1 MFLRELSEII
11 NAPIPDPA
19 SASHEFNDYV
29 FERVVERRR
38 PDGTTER
45 GRIDLY
51 KRNCFI
57 LEAKQSRQKG
67 AKKAVIEGQADLFAE
82 SKAQLAHSDAIDHL
96 MINARRQAEGYAQA
110 LPKDHAYPPF
120 LLTCDVGRTIEVY
133 ADFSGHGRHYTQF
146 PDARNFRIELPKLI
160 DPEIRERLRR
170 IWVEPLSLDPA
181 VQTAKVTREI
191 AGTLAEVS
199 KALEARGFAQTEVAV
214 FLMRCL
220 FTMFVEDVQ
229 LIRKDSFKELLSRCV
244 AKPDLFPH
252 EMNDLWKHMDVGD
265 YSPAVGEKL
274 LRFNGKLFKKAQALP
289 LLKAEIMLLRQAADA
304 DWRDLEPAIFGS
316 LFEQALNA
324 DERKRLGA
332 HYTPRAHVERLVNAT
347 IIEPLTQDWVA
358 AQAAAERALR
368 SGSKSNAV
376 GEVGDFLKALSSVR
390 VLDPACGTGN
400 FLYVALRLMKQLE
413 GEVLKQLQDIDG
425 DDALKKYA
433 NVSVKPDQFLGMEVN
448 RRAIEIAELVL
459 WIGYLQ
465 WHLRT
470 RPERPAEPVLGNS
483 DHIVHRNALL
493 TWEGYPAPPTRT
505 VKGKAKSPYFSAGVK
520 MPDWPTA
527 DFIVGNPPFIGGK
540 DIRER
545 LGSDY
550 AEALW
555 KTYSHVNPSA
565 DYVMYWWD
573 RAADILTRKGTRLR
587 RFGFVTTNSIT
598 QVFQRRLVE
607 QRIKAVQPISIMLA
621 VPDHPWTKAS
631 KDSAAVRIAMTV
643 AEAGA
648 HEGVLREVVREDR
661 IETDEPLIIFAE
673 QKGSINADLT
683 IGADLTRA
691 KALLASDGLCSPGVK
706 LHGDGFIVTRDEAKR
721 LGLGRRPNLTKYI
734 REYRNG
740 RDLSARSR
748 DMLVIDLFGLNAR
761 GVRSQY
767 PEVYQYLLEA
777 VKPHRDANNRASY
790 RDNWWL
796 FGEPRRDLRP
806 ALSKLDRYI
815 ATVETAKHRV
825 FQFLDT
831 SILPDNMLIAVAS
844 DDAYHLGVLSSRIHS
859 VWALRAG
866 GWLGIGNDPRYSK
879 SRCFDPFPFPNT
891 SAAIKRRIS
900 KLAEELDAMR
910 KLVLSDNPDLT
921 LTSLYNVI
929 EEIKNGSPLGEK
941 SLHIKER
948 GQVLIL
954 KNLHEQI
961 DELTF
966 QAYGWSNDIAEN
978 EILINLLA
986 LNGER
991 ASEEGRGLIRWL
1003 RPDYQIEKFG
1013 ALAHRADKV
1022 QEISVATKF
1031 RAKYGFSET
1040 PKDQAGQVLQLL
1052 RQSTKPLTAE
1062 EIAAAFKEGDAILD
1076 DVKDILRSFSRLG
1089 DANSFD
1095 NGRSFT
1101 SQSA

>member
-1 MFLRELSEII
+1 MFLRELSEVIG
-11 NAPIPDPA
+11 APIPDPA

-29 FERVVERRR
+29 FERVVERKR

-67 AKKAVIEGQADLFAE
+67 AKKAVIEGQADLFAD
-82 SKAQLAHSDAIDHL
+82 SKVQFTHRDAIDHL

-120 LLTCDVGRTIEVY
+120 LLTCDVGRTIEIY

-146 PDARNFRIELPKLI
+146 PDARNFRIELPQLV
-160 DPEIRERLRR
+160 DPEVRERLRR
-170 IWVEPLSLDPA
+170 IWVEPFSLDPA

-199 KALEARGFAQTEVAV
+199 KALEGRGFSQTEVAV

-252 EMNDLWKHMDVGD
+252 EMNDLWRHMDVGD

-289 LLKAEIMLLRQAADA
+289 LQKGEIVLLRQAADA

-347 IIEPLTQDWVA
+347 IIDPLTQDWLA

-376 GEVGDFLKALSSVR
+376 REVGDFLKALSSVR

-425 DDALKKYA
+425 EDALKKYVG
-433 NVSVKPDQFLGMEVN
+433 VSVKPDQFLGMEVN

-483 DHIVHRNALL
+483 DHIINRNALL
-493 TWEGYPAPPTRT
+493 AWEGYPSAPSRIA
-505 VKGKAKSPYFSAGVK
+505 KSKAKSSYFSAGVK
-520 MPDWPTA
+520 ISDWPIA

-545 LGSDY
+545 LGGDY

-555 KTYSHVNPSA
+555 KTYSHINPSA

-573 RAADILTRKGTRLR
+573 RAADILTRRGSRLR
-587 RFGFVTTNSIT
+587 RFGFVTTNSIV
-598 QVFQRRLVE
+598 QVFQRRVVE
-607 QRIKAVQPISIMLA
+607 QRIKAAQPISIILA
-621 VPDHPWTKAS
+621 IPDHPWTKAG
-631 KDSAAVRIAMTV
+631 KDSAAVRIAMTIV
-643 AEAGA
+643 EAGA

-661 IETDEPLIIFAE
+661 IDTDEPLVAFAE
-673 QKGSINADLT
+673 QKGLINADLT

-691 KALLASDGLCSPGVK
+691 RALLGNDALCSPGVK
-706 LHGDGFIVTRDEAKR
+706 LHGDGFLVTREEAKR
-721 LGLGRRPNLTKYI
+721 LGLGRRAGLSKHV

-740 RDLSARSR
+740 RDLTGRSR
-748 DMLVIDLFGLNAR
+748 DMLVIDLFGLNAKE
-761 GVRSQY
+761 VRSQY
-767 PEVYQYLLEA
+767 PEVYQHLLET
-777 VKPHRDANNRASY
+777 VKPHRDKNNRASY

-796 FGEPRRDLRP
+796 FGEPRKDMRP
-806 ALSKLDRYI
+806 ALSKLHRYI

-825 FQFLDT
+825 FQFLDA
-831 SILPDNMLIAVAS
+831 SILPDNMVVAIAS
-844 DDAYHLGVLSSRIHS
+844 DDAYHLGVLSSRVHG

-891 SAAIKRRIS
+891 SAAVKRKIS

-910 KLVLSDNPDLT
+910 KRILSDNPDIT
-921 LTSLYNVI
+921 LTSLYNVL
-929 EEIKNGSPLGEK
+929 EEIKNGALIGEK
-941 SLHIKER
+941 STQIKER
-948 GQVLIL
+948 GHVLIL
-954 KNLHEQI
+954 KDLHAQI
-961 DELTF
+961 DGLTF
-966 QAYGWSNDIAEN
+966 EAYGWPSHLAES
-978 EILINLLA
+978 EILANLSV
-986 LNGER
+986 LNDER
-991 ASEEGRGLIRWL
+991 ASEEARGLIRWL

-1013 ALAHRADKV
+1013 VLAHRADKV
-1022 QEISVATKF
+1022 QEISVA
-1031 RAKYGFSET
+1031 AKPRPKYSFPEA

-1052 RQSTKPLTAE
+1052 RRSAKPLTPE
-1062 EIAAAFKEGDAILD
+1062 EIAASFTEGETILV
-1076 DVKDILRSFSRLG
+1076 DVKDILQSFSRLG

-1095 NGRSFT
+1095 NGRSFIA
-1101 SQSA
+1101 QPA